1 MRFIL
6 ELLKT
11 VGTAAAVAGA
21 FAWLTKSIITHFL
34 SRNIESY
41 KVELKRQSDREIEE
55 VKSRLQIVASEHQ
68 IVFSR
73 LHEKRVE
80 IVAETYTLIHRV
92 HSKAIGL
99 ISEVFHAG
107 LRTPKDRAQELFDD
121 CLKFYD
127 FFQQHRIYFSEEL
140 CNMMD
145 EFVTLIGET
154 NAAVRRAP
162 DSLDHSTEGGKE
174 AYQRMAILM
183 DKLPEIKKSIEKY
196 FRTLLGV
203 IAPDVSG
210 IQQIVRPE
218 RRESLYGER

>member
-1 MRFIL
+1 MQFIL

-11 VGTAAAVAGA
+11 VGTAAVVAA
-21 FAWLTKSIITHFL
+21 AAAWLTKSVLTHFL
-34 SRNIESY
+34 SRNIASY
-41 KVELKRQSDREIEE
+41 KAELKRQSDREIEE
-55 VKSRLQIVASEHQ
+55 VKSRLQIVASERQ

-80 IVAETYTLIHRV
+80 IVAETYTLIHKV
-92 HSKAIGL
+92 NSKAIGL

-107 LRTPKDRAQELFDD
+107 LRTPKDRAQEVFDD

-145 EFVTLIGET
+145 KFVALIGET
-154 NAAVRRAP
+154 NVAVRRAP
-162 DSLDHSTEGGKE
+162 DNLDHSTEDGKE
-174 AYQRMAILM
+174 AYLKMAILM
-183 DKLPEIKKSIEKY
+183 DRLPEIKKSIEKY

-203 IAPDVSG
+203 IAPDGPGV
-210 IQQIVRPE
+210 QQLVGPE
-218 RRESLYGER
+218 RGGRVSQLN